1 MYLCMGGTWIP
12 DKNGPQNAESLD
24 VVNIYLTGANEVIS
38 SLVRILPRLLIYK
51 YIQSNIVKFE

>member
-1 MYLCMGGTWIP
+1 MGGTWIP